1 MSDHAQNVLLFKA
14 LGDEQRLK
22 ILELLREGEKCACKL
37 LEYLSINQSSLS
49 YHMKILTASGIVG
62 TRPNGKWTYYHIDE
76 EGSRAAIEL
85 VTRLTQVNR
94 ESFGPACCSAAQ
106 GVSL

>member
-1 MSDHAQNVLLFKA
+1 MSDHSQNALLFKA

-22 ILELLREGEKCACKL
+22 ILELLRDGEKCACKL

-76 EGSRAAIEL
+76 TGSRAAIEL

-94 ESFGPACCSAAQ
+94 VSFGATCCSVVQ
-106 GVSL
+106 RGTL